1 MATHGQFRG
10 GSRWHGVMA
19 GDLDLDPRTFAVFV
33 FESNDASR
41 KLNLVDAQLLRPGVS
56 MCHVHNIGTQNLT
69 IRDFDANII
78 GVLGAD
84 KSGLIS
90 LFDNL
95 TAAGIWTVVIKG
107 TSQLTFPPPSRTI
120 WNFGGTTG
128 STSQLPAN
136 DGFEY
141 NQLTDIWTRHGNV
154 IPTVGNFEA
163 SGAACVA
170 VFPEMFMAGGGN
182 TLVGDVKTFRF
193 TSSTLT
199 GVVRADSPH
208 KHKGSGGTVV
218 SSKAHYYGGTNSD
231 SPTTGYG
238 DVYEYDDA
246 GSGTWTKKMDTAP
259 DRYVMSFIGTF
270 PVGSGDGYAY
280 GGWASSILT
289 AALRT
294 MDKVE
299 PALDV
304 VTAQPDADITRF
316 ACGGVFIDGL
326 FIYPCS
332 YDGSSGTH
340 SNAVR
345 SYDRVAMLW
354 AERTPLSAVNG
365 ALGAAVVTTSYLG
378 DKVWLAGGWGGENS
392 DGLRTFE
399 MTPGPVI
406 DTWVEKQ
413 PTAEKRRGL
422 ETGGVALQPSP

>member
-1 MATHGQFRG
+1 MASHGQFRG

-41 KLNLVDAQLLRPGVS
+41 KLNLVDARLLRPGASV
-56 MCHVHNIGTQNLT
+56 CHVHNIGTQNLT
-69 IRDFDANII
+69 IRDFDGTTL
-78 GVLGAD
+78 GVLAAD
-84 KSGLIS
+84 KSGILS
-90 LFDNL
+90 LFDGT
-95 TAAGIWTVVIKG
+95 TAAGVWTVLIRG
-107 TSQLTFPPPSRTI
+107 TSQLTFPAPSRTI
-120 WNFGGTTG
+120 WNFGGTAG
-128 STSQLPAN
+128 ATSQAPTN

-141 NQLTDIWTRHGNV
+141 NQLTDTWVNHVDV
-154 IPTVGNFEA
+154 IPTVGTFEA

-170 VFPEMFMAGGGN
+170 VFPDMFMAGGG
-182 TLVGDVKTFRF
+182 TTFIGDVKTFRF

-199 GVVRADSPH
+199 GVVRADSPR

-218 SSKAHYYGGTNSD
+218 DGKAHYYGGTDSD

-259 DRYVMSFIGTF
+259 DRYVMSFIGTLF
-270 PVGSGDGYAY
+270 GSGLGYAY
-280 GGWASSILT
+280 GGWPSST
-289 AALRT
+289 VTTALRT

-299 PALDV
+299 PGIDV

-316 ACGGVFIDGL
+316 SCGGAFLTGL

-332 YDGSSGTH
+332 YNGSANTH

-345 SYDRVAMLW
+345 SYDPVTMLW
-354 AERTPLSAVNG
+354 AERTPLSAING
-365 ALGAAVVTTSYLG
+365 AVGAGVVTTNYLG
-378 DKVWLAGGWGGENS
+378 DKVWLSGGWGGDVA

-399 MTPGPVI
+399 MTPGSVI

-413 PTAEKRRGL
+413 STTEKRRSIDA
-422 ETGGVALQPSP
+422 GGVALQPSP